1 MLPFMPLTIGPPL
14 HRNNPKKSIDCAA
27 SAQFYAAA
35 QLRGDAFRGTTAV
48 SFFAVAFK
56 ASIRPTSYILDIQS
70 PWNRSVS
77 RHLHRG
83 VTILLLLAP
92 SRTFSCIDGM

>member
-48 SFFAVAFK
+48 SLSKMQHDSAPLHF
-56 ASIRPTSYILDIQS
+56 RP
-70 PWNRSVS
+70 R
-77 RHLHRG
+77 
-83 VTILLLLAP
+83 TIPLLLAA
-92 SRTFSCIDGM
+92 S